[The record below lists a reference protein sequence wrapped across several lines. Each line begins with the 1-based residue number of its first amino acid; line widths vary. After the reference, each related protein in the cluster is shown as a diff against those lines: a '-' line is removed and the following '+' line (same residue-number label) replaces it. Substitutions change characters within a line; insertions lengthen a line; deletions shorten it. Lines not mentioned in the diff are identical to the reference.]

1 LKIIQNKKKFW
12 VGGGGLLLFSL
23 ILGFWLS
30 PWGNHRSGLER
41 VDQLF
46 NQMAK
51 NSTYFIPDALRL
63 AQKFEGTTVDFGTH
77 SRWPG
82 DNARIAQVLQANRFS
97 ATLLEDGRVR
107 IKGDLGLMGK
117 CASLDAD
124 LLFKARESD
133 LRAKYGGNENEA
145 IYYWWVAFEGLT
157 RRFIQEDRSSEA
169 DFTRFLTTRVLEP
182 AYNFAGIEPRSIG
195 ENIWTVAF
203 FLAFYL
209 LYTLLYGF
217 SILFLFEG
225 LGIQATKSKE
235 KKEA

>member
-1 LKIIQNKKKFW
+1 LKIIQNKNKFS
-12 VGGGGLLLFSL
+12 VGMGGLILFSL
-23 ILGFWLS
+23 ILGIWLS

-51 NSTYFIPDALRL
+51 NSTYFIPDAVML
-63 AQKFEGTTVDFGTH
+63 AQKFEGTTVDFGIH

-82 DNARIAQVLQANRFS
+82 DDARMVQILRSNRLS
-97 ATLLEDGRVR
+97 AAPLGDGRVR
-107 IKGDLGLMGK
+107 IKGDLGRMGQS
-117 CASLDAD
+117 ASVDAE
-124 LLFKARESD
+124 LLYKGQESD
-133 LRAKYGGNENEA
+133 LRAKYGCNEKEV
-145 IYYWWVAFEGLT
+145 IYCWWVAFDGLT
-157 RRFIQEDRSSEA
+157 RRFIQENRSSEA
-169 DFTRFLTTRVLEP
+169 DFTRFMATRVLEP
-182 AYNFAGIEPRSIG
+182 VYNFAGIESRSIG
-195 ENIWTVAF
+195 QNIWTVAF
-203 FLAFYL
+203 FLGFYL

>member
-12 VGGGGLLLFSL
+12 GGVSGLLLFSL

-30 PWGNHRSGLER
+30 PRGDHRSGLER

-51 NSTYFIPDALRL
+51 NSTYFIPDAVKLS
-63 AQKFEGTTVDFGTH
+63 QKFEGTTVDFGIQ

-82 DNARIAQVLQANRFS
+82 DDTRMAQILQANRLT
-97 ATLLEDGRVR
+97 AALLGDGRVR

-117 CASLDAD
+117 SASVDAE

-133 LRAKYGGNENEA
+133 LRAKYGCSGKEA
-145 IYYWWVAFEGLT
+145 IYYWWVAFDGLT
-157 RRFIQEDRSSEA
+157 RRFIQENRSPEA
-169 DFTRFLTTRVLEP
+169 DFTRFMTTRVLEP
-182 AYNFAGIEPRSIG
+182 AYNFAGIETKSIG
-195 ENIWTVAF
+195 ENMGRVAF
-203 FLAFYL
+203 FLGFYL

-225 LGIQATKSKE
+225 LGIKASKAKE

>member
-1 LKIIQNKKKFW
+1 MIQNRKKFW
-12 VGGGGLLLFSL
+12 VGVSGLILFSM

-30 PWGNHRSGLER
+30 PWGHHRSGLER

-46 NQMAK
+46 NQLAK
-51 NSTYFIPDALRL
+51 NSTYFIPNALNL
-63 AQKFEGTTVDFGTH
+63 APKFEGKTVDFGIT

-82 DNARIAQVLQANRFS
+82 DDARMAQIIQTNLFS
-97 ATLLEDGRVR
+97 AVLLGDGRMR
-107 IKGDLGLMGK
+107 IKGDLGKMGLA
-117 CASLDAD
+117 ASMDAG
-124 LLFKARESD
+124 LLFKGQESD
-133 LRAKYGGNENEA
+133 LRVKYGVNGKEA
-145 IYYWWVAFEGLT
+145 VYYWWVAFEGLT
-157 RRFIQEDRSSEA
+157 RRLIQENRSSEA
-169 DFTRFLTTRVLEP
+169 DYTRFLTTRVLEP
-182 AYNFAGIEPRSIG
+182 AYNFAGIETRSIE

-203 FLAFYL
+203 FLGFYL

>member
-1 LKIIQNKKKFW
+1 M
-12 VGGGGLLLFSL
+12 

-30 PWGNHRSGLER
+30 PWGDHRSGLER

-46 NQMAK
+46 NQLAK
-51 NSTYFIPDALRL
+51 NSTYFIPEAVNL
-63 AQKFEGTTVDFGTH
+63 APKFEGKTVDFGIT

-82 DNARIAQVLQANRFS
+82 DDARMAQIIQTNLFS
-97 ATLLEDGRVR
+97 AVLLGDGRVR
-107 IKGDLGLMGK
+107 IKGDLGKMGLA
-117 CASLDAD
+117 ASMDAG
-124 LLFKARESD
+124 LLFKGQESD
-133 LRAKYGGNENEA
+133 LRVKYGVNGKEA
-145 IYYWWVAFEGLT
+145 VYYWWMAFDGLT
-157 RRFIQEDRSSEA
+157 RRLIQENRSSEA
-169 DFTRFLTTRVLEP
+169 DFTRFMATRVLEP
-182 AYNFAGIEPRSIG
+182 AYNFAGIETRSIG

-225 LGIQATKSKE
+225 LGIHVTKSKE